1 MLLLLVT
8 GVTAA
13 SWSMVSPI
21 LIIFLQDTLTLPTD
35 QLAWAFLPSGLVWAL
50 LPARLGTLADR
61 FGRKQLMV
69 VGLIGAAAV
78 SLLIP
83 SLANW
88 IMLALLWAALALF
101 SAAGDPAEQ
110 ALVAELTGADQRG
123 RAYGVYALMGGLG
136 ATIGPFGGA
145 WLYQMSRAERAVLCQ
160 WGHPRGLRR
169 GIVGAAGG
177 TGPTRPGRC
186 EFHPGFGIEYNHSMR
201 LVKMVLKYPMI
212 RVHLR

>member
-1 MLLLLVT
+1 
-8 GVTAA
+8 
-13 SWSMVSPI
+13 MVSPI

-110 ALVAELTGADQRG
+110 ALVAELTGADHG

-136 ATIGPFGGA
+136 ATIGPLRGRVAVPDAGA
-145 WLYQMSRAERAVLCQ
+145 EHAVLCQ
-160 WGHPRGLRR
+160 RESSSRFVPWCC
-169 GIVGAAGG
+169 
-177 TGPTRPGRC
+177 GRC
-186 EFHPGFGIEYNHSMR
+186 WRNRPDAPRTLRISPR
-201 LVKMVLKYPMI
+201 I
-212 RVHLR
+212 RNRV